1 MDSDWTIFF
10 LSKISEHW
18 SFLIDVIYFTL
29 YLDLEG
35 CIYDNG
41 EELVI
46 AGDKKV
52 VKFVTE
58 KGEDITLKE
67 INEKIEELSQSEE
80 DHNTCAKND

>member
-1 MDSDWTIFF
+1 MTIY
-10 LSKISEHW
+10 H
-18 SFLIDVIYFTL
+18 
-29 YLDLEG
+29 
-35 CIYDNG
+35 
-41 EELVI
+41 I

-52 VKFVTE
+52 VKFETE